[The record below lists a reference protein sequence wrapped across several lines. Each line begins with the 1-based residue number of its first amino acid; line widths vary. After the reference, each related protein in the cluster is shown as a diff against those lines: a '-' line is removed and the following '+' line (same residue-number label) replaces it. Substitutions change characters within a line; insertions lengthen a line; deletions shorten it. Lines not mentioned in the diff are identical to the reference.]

1 MGGWNKS
8 FWGAGEPSK
17 AHKCVE
23 RQEVSVCLSIRKAR
37 EMHRLLLG
45 VTEGKLKASNGSPG
59 GFKVCGYLQGQ
70 VNQSVL
76 RNPAHSRAGLC
87 WYLGLG
93 KILHTDGSTC
103 GTHGRGPV
111 TLLLF
116 LLSLVATCEWHNVII
131 SQ

>member
-23 RQEVSVCLSIRKAR
+23 REEVPVCLSIRKAR

-93 KILHTDGSTC
+93 KILHTWFYMWHSWKRPCHTIIVLIVSGSN
-103 GTHGRGPV
+103 
-111 TLLLF
+111 L
-116 LLSLVATCEWHNVII
+116 
-131 SQ
+131 